1 MYKRTR
7 TAPNIAKFPWLADF
21 GYIDDCGRRP
31 ARIVSTA
38 IGAKGAGDER
48 ADYQIGCGFWLG
60 ARFYCGNGRGAG
72 AVTHNQ
78 MKAGQLGKDASKAS
92 DDKNKAPKAN
102 DKAYDAALKNLPDK
116 QYDPWHGVR

>member
-1 MYKRTR
+1 VERAT
-7 TAPNIAKFPWLADF
+7 PNIAKFPWLADF

-38 IGAKGAGDER
+38 IGAKGAGVMKR
-48 ADYQIGCGFWLG
+48 LTVKSL
-60 ARFYCGNGRGAG
+60 
-72 AVTHNQ
+72 AVFGLALAFTAVMAEAQ
-78 MKAGQLGKDASKAS
+78 AQSPATMKAGQLGKDASKAS

-102 DKAYDAALKNLPDK
+102 DKAYDAALKNLPNK